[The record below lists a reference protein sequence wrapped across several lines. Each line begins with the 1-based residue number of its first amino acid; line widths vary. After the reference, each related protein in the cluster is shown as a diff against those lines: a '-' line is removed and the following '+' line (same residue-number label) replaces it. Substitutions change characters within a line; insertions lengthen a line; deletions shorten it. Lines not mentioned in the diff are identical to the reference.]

1 MHTISIRLDEE
12 TYKVIEEQRGS
23 DNRSE
28 FCRKLINDA
37 LITSVHKS
45 IPNDDKKVTDD
56 YNIYR
61 VKAEDLEELVK
72 SKNDQIRNLENQN
85 GFLISEIQHERAINE
100 KFLMPSQEEQKEK
113 GKKWFEFWK

>member
-12 TYKVIEEQRGS
+12 TYKVIEEHRGL

-37 LITSVHKS
+37 LITSVNKN

-72 SKNDQIRNLENQN
+72 SKNDQIRASGRL
-85 GFLISEIQHERAINE
+85 
-100 KFLMPSQEEQKEK
+100 
-113 GKKWFEFWK
+113 GKVDGSDLFN